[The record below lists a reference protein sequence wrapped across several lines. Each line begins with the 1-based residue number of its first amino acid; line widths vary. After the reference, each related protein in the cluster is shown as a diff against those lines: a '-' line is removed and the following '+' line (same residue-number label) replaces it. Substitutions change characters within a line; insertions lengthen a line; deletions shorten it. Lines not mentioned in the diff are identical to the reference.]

1 MYSFVKIIVIVMNS
15 FSNGYLFPSQFKY
28 HNNPKSI
35 VNNNST
41 PTLNDRYERKNKQNE
56 YGNLVAYASPIKRS
70 RTPAMLID
78 EGLSPFRN
86 AYEYITWACIIIS
99 VFIRPLPPP
108 PPPSPPMTPL
118 LVKEKPVRTTDDLM
132 LGFLCMACVW
142 SWFGLI
148 MI

>member
-1 MYSFVKIIVIVMNS
+1 MYSLAKIIVS
-15 FSNGYLFPSQFKY
+15 FMISVSNGFLFPSQFKY

-41 PTLNDRYERKNKQNE
+41 PTLNDRYKRKNKPNE

-78 EGLSPFRN
+78 EGFGLLAAHFDYV
-86 AYEYITWACIIIS
+86 AWACVIIS
-99 VFIRPLPPP
+99 VFFSPPPP

-118 LVKEKPVRTTDDLM
+118 LVEEKPAIITDD
-132 LGFLCMACVW
+132 FV
-142 SWFGLI
+142 FGLVCANCLWTVLWLI
-148 MI
+148 TI